1 MLFWFRSFCFQ
12 WYSLLIIE
20 SNNATRSFLV
30 HTEDRKKIRATKQH
44 KFAARPIKVNIA
56 AQSYCC
62 HVLLVTSSNIRRTKK
77 PHPHTQTH
85 THWLSDAPM
94 FTLAVHTILN
104 FACMKQKEKRANAD
118 EFREREKE
126 IGKRQRQR
134 KRHIIQKVA
143 MTLHGKTSHY

>member
-1 MLFWFRSFCFQ
+1 MCRFYFVARGLNILKFEFYVVLVSFFFFQ

-77 PHPHTQTH
+77 PHPHTHTH
-85 THWLSDAPM
+85 TL
-94 FTLAVHTILN
+94 TLRCTDVHSCSAHN
-104 FACMKQKEKRANAD
+104 F
-118 EFREREKE
+118 EFRMHETK
-126 IGKRQRQR
+126 GKKS
-134 KRHIIQKVA
+134 KRR
-143 MTLHGKTSHY
+143 